1 MLFINIE
8 KSIQGKAIV
17 FMLKIV
23 LDTLHKLWSAKKV
36 NKCHQN
42 NRNDRLKHK
51 KKINLGK

>member
-1 MLFINIE
+1 
-8 KSIQGKAIV
+8 
-17 FMLKIV
+17 MLKIV